1 MSRIAGML
9 TDFLLPQPCFMCSEV
24 CAGGPLCAACRSA
37 LPVLRG
43 RAVCAVRC
51 RCRIQASAGLACP
64 GRPAFDASRSAFLY
78 RFPVSDMILR
88 LKYHGDLYL
97 AGQLGRMLASFASL
111 EGIDAIV
118 PIPLNRARLRQRGF
132 NQAIELARPL
142 ARRTGLPLIVDAAV
156 QNGYGSAG
164 RAGSRRPPAK
174 PQGAFRCVRPLRG
187 VSVLVVDD
195 VMTTGATLDEFAR
208 TPQDGGRFP
217 GRESGSREDTVRTL
231 NPDSPARRMPP
242 HVSCHPLSARDSPIR
257 AMRSDCAPIPGRICT
272 SSSPLGSVS
281 TIGISP
287 VPASTTT
294 TLPGSR
300 STRTGRR
307 AGRPR

>member
-37 LPVLRG
+37 LPVLGGAR
-43 RAVCAVRC
+43 CVRC
-51 RCRIQASAGLACP
+51 ALPMPHPGVCGACVSRP
-64 GRPAFDASRSAFLY
+64 PAFDASRSAFLY

-156 QNGYGSAG
+156 RERDTVRQAG
-164 RAGSRRPPAK
+164 LDPVARRRNLR
-174 PQGAFRCVRPLRG
+174 GAFRCVRPLRG
-187 VSVLVVDD
+187 ASVLVVDD

-208 TPQDGGRFP
+208 TLKAAGVSRVENLVLARTPSGR
-217 GRESGSREDTVRTL
+217 
-231 NPDSPARRMPP
+231 
-242 HVSCHPLSARDSPIR
+242 
-257 AMRSDCAPIPGRICT
+257 
-272 SSSPLGSVS
+272 
-281 TIGISP
+281 
-287 VPASTTT
+287 
-294 TLPGSR
+294 
-300 STRTGRR
+300 
-307 AGRPR
+307 